1 MIKSFLNVFLPE
13 DEYKRQRILY
23 FMAETTFLTVL
34 MLLIIG
40 SLKYYANLPF
50 DPEFLLLLGPFIM
63 IGYTYVRYILS
74 GIEYTNVSN
83 KKVYKE
89 QGKKIVSYSIVMGVV
104 FFFILLL
111 FKGIPTKLEET
122 IELIVLP
129 ILFIIFFILFNFFSL
144 KRSMKK
150 NQDVE

>member
-1 MIKSFLNVFLPE
+1 
-13 DEYKRQRILY
+13 
-23 FMAETTFLTVL
+23 MAETTFLTVL

-50 DPEFLLLLGPFIM
+50 DPELLLLLGPFIM

-83 KKVYKE
+83 EREYKE
-89 QGKKIVSYSIVMGVV
+89 QRKKVVIRSLVIGVV
-104 FFFILLL
+104 FFLILLL
-111 FKGIPTKLEET
+111 FKGILTKLEET

>member
-1 MIKSFLNVFLPE
+1 
-13 DEYKRQRILY
+13 
-23 FMAETTFLTVL
+23 MAETTFLTVL

-50 DPEFLLLLGPFIM
+50 DPELLLLLGPFIM
-63 IGYTYVRYILS
+63 NGYTYVRYILS

-83 KKVYKE
+83 EREYKE
-89 QGKKIVSYSIVMGVV
+89 QRKKVVIRSLVIGVV
-104 FFFILLL
+104 FFLILLL
-111 FKGIPTKLEET
+111 FKGILTKLEET

>member
-1 MIKSFLNVFLPE
+1 
-13 DEYKRQRILY
+13 
-23 FMAETTFLTVL
+23 MAETTFLTVL
-34 MLLIIG
+34 VLLMIA

-50 DPEFLLLLGPFIM
+50 DTELLLLLGPFIM
-63 IGYTYVRYILS
+63 NGYTYVRYILS

-83 KKVYKE
+83 EREYKE
-89 QGKKIVSYSIVMGVV
+89 QRKKVVIRSLVIGVV